1 MRAAL
6 RFGLSHR
13 LGFTLTMVAL
23 LLLSAYSYRFLRQ
36 GFFPDMVYDQLY
48 MEYKLPEGNNSTRVA
63 NDLKEIEAYLK
74 NPEGD
79 HERDSFHRW
88 DAGTLQPG
96 AKHCQSF
103 AGLWGS

>member
-1 MRAAL
+1 MANRRLHPAVENDNSGKRVYKGKIYAILRAAL

-48 MEYKLPEGNNSTRVA
+48 MEYNFRRAIILPVWRMTERDRS
-63 NDLKEIEAYLK
+63 YLK
-74 NPEGD
+74 
-79 HERDSFHRW
+79 
-88 DAGTLQPG
+88 PG
-96 AKHCQSF
+96 RRSRT
-103 AGLWGS
+103 